1 MIEWIIKIVS
11 EGVSMPGDAIYPIGF
26 IIELFS
32 SLIYNEI
39 IILNFCGLSQN
50 TKKYVE
56 QRLMKELQDIRK
68 EEDVTIND
76 IDNEDISFIMNR
88 DSEA

>member
-1 MIEWIIKIVS
+1 MIEWIIKIVL
-11 EGVSMPGDAIYPIGF
+11 EGGSIPEDVIYPIGH

-56 QRLMKELQDIRK
+56 QRSFKELQDMRK
-68 EEDVTIND
+68 DEDVTVTEF
-76 IDNEDISFIMNR
+76 DNEDLSFVR
-88 DSEA
+88 DNET